1 MNEFLVIFG
10 CGENYSMSNIL
21 KWLVPNQ
28 INKNYNMEIIKA
40 FQKFGYLVCG
50 DLFVR
55 IYKVQYP
62 SELDEGLIKKYL
74 TFYVDPMGW
83 GNEYCIFKWKDYIIN
98 LLEHEKIPLQEI
110 RKQLD
115 LVKQI
120 KTNHHVE
127 ILKVTDETL
136 KLIDLYHE
144 QKCKKTF
151 QKYYEV
157 PRKPSEYICDC
168 GSLQFSINKKT

>member
-1 MNEFLVIFG
+1 MLVIFG
-10 CGENYSMSNIL
+10 CGENYSISNIL

-28 INKNYNMEIIKA
+28 INNNYNIKIIDA

-55 IYKVQYP
+55 IYKVRYP
-62 SELDEGLIKKYL
+62 SKLDESLIKRYL
-74 TFYVDPMGW
+74 EFYVDPMGW
-83 GNEYCIFKWKDYIIN
+83 GNEYCIFKWKDYIIS
-98 LLEHEKIPLQEI
+98 LLEDKKIPLQEI

-120 KTNHHVE
+120 KTNRHVD
-127 ILKVTDETL
+127 ILKVTDETQ

-144 QKCKKTF
+144 QKM
-151 QKYYEV
+151 QNNI
-157 PRKPSEYICDC
+157 SEI
-168 GSLQFSINKKT
+168 L